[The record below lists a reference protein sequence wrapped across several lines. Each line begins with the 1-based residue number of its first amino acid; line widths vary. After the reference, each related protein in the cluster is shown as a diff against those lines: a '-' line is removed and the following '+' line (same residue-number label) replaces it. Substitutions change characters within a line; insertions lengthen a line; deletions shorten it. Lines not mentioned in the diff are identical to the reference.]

1 MNTFVPGP
9 GLRAR
14 VLLLLPTARDAD
26 MTRTILEDNGLASHV
41 CRDASELRE
50 ELGLGAGAVLVGEEL
65 LQADGVHAAL
75 AQALEDQ
82 GPWSDL
88 PVLILTGRG
97 ADSLAVGDAVA
108 MLGNVTLLERPM
120 RVTALLSALRTSLRA
135 RARQYEI
142 RDHLIALE
150 RARDAEVDAVRRKDE
165 FLAMLAHELRNPL
178 APIRNALDVLSLD
191 DADPERRAALRATM
205 GRQVNHMVRLVD
217 DLLEASRVSRGRIE
231 LRRRPMDLRDAL
243 RSAVELSGPLI
254 DAGCTTLRVDVPDAP
269 LIVDADP
276 VRMAQVFG
284 NLLNNAAKY
293 GRPGGRIWLSASAVG
308 DAVVVEV
315 ADDGI
320 GIEPVV
326 LPHVFELF
334 TQERRDRHRLQDGL
348 GIGLALV
355 KQLVEQHDGRVEVDS
370 DGRDHGTR
378 VVVRLPRLAEMPVA
392 SEAED
397 IAPVS
402 RPLEREAMRVLI
414 VDDNE
419 DAARTLA
426 LMVEL
431 LGMDYRIACDG
442 PSALEEAAR
451 FAPHVGLLDLGMPGM
466 YGYELARR
474 LRADARNA
482 SVVLIAIT
490 GWAGAQD
497 QQKTRAAGF
506 ADHFRKPADI
516 TRLSA
521 LLEATRSNLQRR
533 GREAAADF
541 AA

>member
-1 MNTFVPGP
+1 MNHPLPGP

-26 MTRTILEDNGLASHV
+26 ITRTILEDNGLVGHV
-41 CRDASELRE
+41 CRDAGELRA
-50 ELGLGAGAVLVGEEL
+50 ELALGAGAVLVGEEL
-65 LQADGVHAAL
+65 LQGEGVHAAV
-75 AQALEDQ
+75 AEALDSQ
-82 GPWSDL
+82 GAWSDL

-120 RVTALLSALRTSLRA
+120 RVTALLSALRTALRA

-142 RDHLIALE
+142 RDHLMALE
-150 RARDAEVDAVRRKDE
+150 RARDAEAQAVRRKDE

-178 APIRNALDVLSLD
+178 APIRNALHVLSMD

-205 GRQVNHMVRLVD
+205 GRQVDHMVRLVD
-217 DLLEASRVSRGRIE
+217 DLLEASRVSHGRID
-231 LRRRPMDLRDAL
+231 LRRAVIDLREVL
-243 RSAVELSGPLI
+243 RNAVELSKPLV
-254 DAGCTTLRVDVPDAP
+254 DAGCYTLRVDMPDVP
-269 LIVDADP
+269 LSVHADP
-276 VRMAQVFG
+276 VRLSQVFG

-293 GRPGGRIWLSASAVG
+293 GRPGGRIWVRASAVG

-320 GIEPVV
+320 GIESSV

-334 TQERRDRHRLQDGL
+334 TQGRRDRHRLQDGL

-355 KQLVEQHDGRVEVDS
+355 KQLVEQHDGRVEVNS
-370 DGRDHGTR
+370 DGLDQGTR
-378 VVVRLPRLAEMPVA
+378 VLVRLPRLVQATP
-392 SEAED
+392 EAEEAQD
-397 IAPVS
+397 LAPVS
-402 RPLEREAMRVLI
+402 RPLESEALRVLI

-431 LGMDYRIACDG
+431 LGMEYRIACDG
-442 PSALEEAAR
+442 ETALEEAAR
-451 FAPHVGLLDLGMPGM
+451 FSPQVGLLDIGLPGM
-466 YGYELARR
+466 DGYELARR
-474 LRADARNA
+474 LRNDPRHAGT
-482 SVVLIAIT
+482 VLIAIT

-497 QQKTRAAGF
+497 QQKTRALGF

-533 GREAAADF
+533 AGAESSAA
-541 AA
+541 